1 LNPLNRS
8 HRTLLDEL
16 QERQSDKV
24 FVNFSLFQSL
34 PDVWGIDQ
42 IFPILPIRGLHEP
55 MPHRAVLQDI
65 TCDSDGRIDEY
76 VDSEGVASGLPLPS
90 IERGELLA
98 FFMVGAYQE
107 ILGDMH
113 NLFGDTDSVDVIL
126 DDQGGYQ
133 LQHAIQGDT
142 IADVLDYVNF
152 DPEEIRERLL
162 KQVAAST
169 LNRQDKQLFQK
180 ELVESLQAYT
190 YLMPEAD

>member
-1 LNPLNRS
+1 
-8 HRTLLDEL
+8 
-16 QERQSDKV
+16 
-24 FVNFSLFQSL
+24 
-34 PDVWGIDQ
+34 
-42 IFPILPIRGLHEP
+42 
-55 MPHRAVLQDI
+55 
-65 TCDSDGRIDEY
+65 
-76 VDSEGVASGLPLPS
+76 
-90 IERGELLA
+90 
-98 FFMVGAYQE
+98 
-107 ILGDMH
+107 MH

-133 LQHAIQGDT
+133 LKHAIQGDT

-169 LNRQDKQLFQK
+169 LNRKDKQLFQK